1 MVMLQKEVLVDR
13 LEILAR
19 AWTVGAN
26 VEGLDKVDAIR
37 AIQTAEGYEACFGCG
52 CFTTCGQLHCA
63 FRPDCEQ
70 ITLIEDPCEV
80 VACDIPS
87 PDKK

>member
-1 MVMLQKEVLVDR
+1 VDR

-52 CFTTCGQLHCA
+52 CSATCGQLHCA

-80 VACDIPS
+80 VACDITPS
-87 PDKK
+87 DKK